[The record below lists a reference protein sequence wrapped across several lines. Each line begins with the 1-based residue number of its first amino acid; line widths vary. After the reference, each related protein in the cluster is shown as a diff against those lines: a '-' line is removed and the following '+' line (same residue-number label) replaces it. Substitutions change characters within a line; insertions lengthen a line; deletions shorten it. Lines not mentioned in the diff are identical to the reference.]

1 MDCLLLHCVVIL
13 WAVKSEAHF
22 LPTAWNHINIPPCL
36 LSKVYDRHIIQCDR
50 CSDMHE
56 NPSFIESCYYCM
68 CCSSYFYHYFL
79 PPLAWSGQN
88 VICQTSELH
97 SIVVGSH
104 WILEGVT
111 VSTSY
116 IGGSLDPGLYSMP
129 QEITHCRMTANVCVQ
144 LCIGPILC
152 PTTLSMGSHAWKLF
166 AKYSMNELY
175 CTWPYGKMRAAL
187 EAE

>member
-1 MDCLLLHCVVIL
+1 MTDAVICM
-13 WAVKSEAHF
+13 KIH
-22 LPTAWNHINIPPCL
+22 HL
-36 LSKVYDRHIIQCDR
+36 LSHVITACVALLIFIIV
-50 CSDMHE
+50 
-56 NPSFIESCYYCM
+56 I
-68 CCSSYFYHYFL
+68 HYFL

-152 PTTLSMGSHAWKLF
+152 PTTFSMGSHA
-166 AKYSMNELY
+166 
-175 CTWPYGKMRAAL
+175 
-187 EAE
+187 

>member
-1 MDCLLLHCVVIL
+1 MHEI
-13 WAVKSEAHF
+13 H
-22 LPTAWNHINIPPCL
+22 HL
-36 LSKVYDRHIIQCDR
+36 LSRVITACVALLIFIIV
-50 CSDMHE
+50 
-56 NPSFIESCYYCM
+56 I
-68 CCSSYFYHYFL
+68 HYFL
-79 PPLAWSGQN
+79 PPLLAWSGQN

-152 PTTLSMGSHAWKLF
+152 PTTLSMGSHA
-166 AKYSMNELY
+166 
-175 CTWPYGKMRAAL
+175 
-187 EAE
+187 

>member
-1 MDCLLLHCVVIL
+1 MTDAVICM
-13 WAVKSEAHF
+13 KIH
-22 LPTAWNHINIPPCL
+22 HL
-36 LSKVYDRHIIQCDR
+36 LSRVITACVALLIFIIV
-50 CSDMHE
+50 
-56 NPSFIESCYYCM
+56 I
-68 CCSSYFYHYFL
+68 HYFL
-79 PPLAWSGQN
+79 PPLARSGQN

-152 PTTLSMGSHAWKLF
+152 PTTLSMGSHA
-166 AKYSMNELY
+166 
-175 CTWPYGKMRAAL
+175 
-187 EAE
+187 